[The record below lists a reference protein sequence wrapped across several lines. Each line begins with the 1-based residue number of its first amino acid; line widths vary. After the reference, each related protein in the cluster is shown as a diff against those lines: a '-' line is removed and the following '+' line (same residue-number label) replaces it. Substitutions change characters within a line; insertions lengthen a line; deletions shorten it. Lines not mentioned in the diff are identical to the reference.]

1 MALFVDCAFLADI
14 QPICA
19 RYPVSGVT
27 TNPSILL
34 AAAQRGQQLSDLE
47 LVRELLQVC
56 RGPIFMQPMADAA
69 RDLHAA
75 AERYIAVAPE
85 RVVPKLPPTETGIE
99 VGMAL
104 VLAGARVAFTAT
116 CSLAQV
122 YCAAQAGA
130 SWVIPY
136 FGRMRRAG
144 EDACERVA
152 GMARLLAIQ
161 QAPARVLVASVKSP
175 GDLIE
180 ATLAGAHDVSAP
192 PEVIRGLL
200 ADPLTS
206 TAYEQFS
213 ADWEKV
219 RAAVAQA

>member
-14 QPICA
+14 QHVCA
-19 RYPVSGVT
+19 RHPVSGVT

-34 AAAQRGQQLSDLE
+34 AAAQRGQRLSDIE
-47 LVRELLQVC
+47 LARELLQVC
-56 RGPIFMQPMADAA
+56 RGPVFMQPMADAA
-69 RDLHAA
+69 RDLHTA

-85 RVVPKLPPTETGIE
+85 RVVPKLPPTGAGME

-104 VLAGARVAFTAT
+104 VRAGARVAFTAT
-116 CSLAQV
+116 CSLSQV

-136 FGRMRRAG
+136 FGRIRRAG
-144 EDACERVA
+144 EDPCERVA
-152 GMARLLAIQ
+152 GMARLLALQ
-161 QAPARVLVASVKSP
+161 GTPTRVLVASIKSP

-180 ATLAGAHDVSAP
+180 ATLAGAHDVTAP

-200 ADPLTS
+200 EDPLTS
-206 TAYEQFS
+206 TALEQFS
-213 ADWEKV
+213 ADWEKL
-219 RAAVAQA
+219 RAAVAQT

>member
-1 MALFVDCAFLADI
+1 MALFVDCAFLADL

-34 AAAQRGQQLSDLE
+34 AAAQRGQHLSDIE

-69 RDLHAA
+69 SDLNAA
-75 AERYIAVAPE
+75 AERYIALAPE
-85 RVVPKLPPTETGIE
+85 RVVPKLPPTESGME

-104 VLAGARVAFTAT
+104 VRAGARIAFTAT

-136 FGRMRRAG
+136 FGRIRRAG
-144 EDACERVA
+144 EDPCERVA
-152 GMARLLAIQ
+152 GMVRLLALQ
-161 QAPARVLVASVKSP
+161 ETPTRVLVASLKSP

-180 ATLAGAHDVSAP
+180 ATLAGAHDVTAP
-192 PEVIRGLL
+192 PELIRGLL
-200 ADPLTS
+200 EDPLTS
-206 TAYEQFS
+206 TALEQFS
-213 ADWEKV
+213 ADWEKLC
-219 RAAVAQA
+219 AAVAQT

>member
-1 MALFVDCAFLADI
+1 VALFVDCAFLADI
-14 QPICA
+14 QSTCA

-47 LVRELLQVC
+47 LARELLQVC

-85 RVVPKLPPTETGIE
+85 RVVPKLPPTEVGME

-104 VLAGARVAFTAT
+104 VRAGARVAFTAT
-116 CSLAQV
+116 CSLTQV
-122 YCAAQAGA
+122 YAAAQAGA

-152 GMARLLAIQ
+152 GMARLLATQ
-161 QAPARVLVASVKSP
+161 QAPTRVLVASVKSP

-180 ATLAGAHDVSAP
+180 ATLAGAHDVAAP

-206 TAYEQFS
+206 AAFVQFS

-219 RAAVAQA
+219 RTAVAQA